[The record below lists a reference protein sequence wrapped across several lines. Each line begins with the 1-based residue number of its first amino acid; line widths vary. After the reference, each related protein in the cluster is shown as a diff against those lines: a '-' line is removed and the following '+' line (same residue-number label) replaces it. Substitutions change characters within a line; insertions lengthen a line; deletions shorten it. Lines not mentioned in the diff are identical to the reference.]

1 MVTVKVFKLG
11 SAQAVRIPARYR
23 LDVSEV
29 EVFERRGELVLRPK
43 RRSAAEVFEAAR
55 ELAAGVRIERP
66 PQGQGRPVPVLER

>member
-29 EVFERRGELVLRPK
+29 EVFERRGDLVLRPK
-43 RRSAAEVFEAAR
+43 RRSAADVFDAAR
-55 ELAAGVRIERP
+55 ALAAGVRIERP
-66 PQGQGRPVPVLER
+66 AQGETRPIPEIED